1 MHCIADR
8 GRSHLCVFGQGYGV
22 RYLQAQRALILCG
35 NLFEKRFPHLP
46 KTFEYTYSAE
56 RQKEIEDI
64 RKKYA
69 AKEED
74 KMEQLRKLDRDAEKP
89 GTIAAI
95 ALGVFGMLVFG
106 GGLSLALVWTDTL
119 LAGGIVFAMA
129 GIGIMATA
137 LPVYKVVMKKQ
148 REKIAPQILELSE
161 ELMR

>member
-1 MHCIADR
+1 MKKD
-8 GRSHLCVFGQGYGV
+8 
-22 RYLQAQRALILCG
+22 
-35 NLFEKRFPHLP
+35 E
-46 KTFEYTYSAE
+46 TFEYTYSAE

-64 RKKYA
+64 RKKYT

-89 GTIAAI
+89 GTIVAI

-119 LAGGIVFAMA
+119 LAGGIVLGIV
-129 GIGIMATA
+129 GIGIMAAA
-137 LPVYKVVMKKQ
+137 LPIYKMVTKKQ

>member
-1 MHCIADR
+1 MKKDA
-8 GRSHLCVFGQGYGV
+8 
-22 RYLQAQRALILCG
+22 
-35 NLFEKRFPHLP
+35 N
-46 KTFEYTYSAE
+46 FEYTYSAE
-56 RQKEIEDI
+56 RQKEIEAI
-64 RKKYA
+64 RKKYT

-89 GTIAAI
+89 GTIVAI

-119 LAGGIVFAMA
+119 LAGGIVLGIA
-129 GIGIMATA
+129 GIGIMTVA
-137 LPVYKVVMKKQ
+137 LPVYKVVTKKQ